1 MTGMNIRP
9 LLMAYKT
16 SRKEPLY
23 YSKGWFQAREQ
34 YRKEPQLSTTG
45 GQFQLGKTGPSN
57 TAIYK
62 TAKK

>member
-1 MTGMNIRP
+1 
-9 LLMAYKT
+9 MAYKT

-45 GQFQLGKTGPSN
+45 GRFQLGKTGPSN